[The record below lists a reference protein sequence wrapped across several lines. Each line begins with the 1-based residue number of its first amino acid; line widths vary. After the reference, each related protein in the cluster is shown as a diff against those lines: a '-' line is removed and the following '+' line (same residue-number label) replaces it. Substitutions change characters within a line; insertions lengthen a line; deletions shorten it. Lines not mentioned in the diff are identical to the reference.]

1 VASLTG
7 TVASPNVP
15 EAFYA
20 TPDRDGNPGGYEE
33 PQLCARAVSVAD
45 CEVDRPN
52 RRASG
57 A

>member
-1 VASLTG
+1 MTG